1 MQNRIFISASLPL
14 FVLDSL
20 VSRLE
25 SVVTVVE
32 SAGDCQA
39 SEHKESV
46 SVSCL
51 RNSFKNSKLCQPLK
65 LNSNPP
71 SSPFFK
77 GGIFLRGISNPSLT
91 KRGKGR
97 FLDGMTLELCNEL
110 LRHYTHREP
119 VLAAL

>member
-14 FVLDSL
+14 LVLDLL
-20 VSRLE
+20 VWRLE

-32 SAGDCQA
+32 STGDCQA

-51 RNSFKNSKLCQPLK
+51 RNSFKNSKRWQPLK
-65 LNSNPP
+65 LNSNPS

-77 GGIFLRGISNPSLT
+77 GRIFLRGISDPSLK
-91 KRGKGR
+91 KRGRGD
-97 FLDGMTLELCNEL
+97 FWTE
-110 LRHYTHREP
+110 
-119 VLAAL
+119 